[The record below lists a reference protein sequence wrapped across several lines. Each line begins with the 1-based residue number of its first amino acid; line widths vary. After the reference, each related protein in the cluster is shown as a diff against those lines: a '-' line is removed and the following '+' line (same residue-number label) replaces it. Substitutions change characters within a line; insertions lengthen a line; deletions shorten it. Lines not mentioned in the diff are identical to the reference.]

1 MGKIV
6 LYPAFSIFK
15 CGEDI
20 LKFFVIIII
29 KIIILASKWAL
40 FTCVGVTRYFHF
52 QTFSSCVCM

>member
-1 MGKIV
+1 MGKII

-29 KIIILASKWAL
+29 LASK
-40 FTCVGVTRYFHF
+40 
-52 QTFSSCVCM
+52 